1 MCKGLGL
8 DLCEIVR
15 MEALL
20 ADERFLSRY
29 FTSEEAAY
37 VRSRGQSAA
46 QTLAGLFAAKEAV
59 VKALGVGLSL
69 PFKEIE
75 IIHNEARQPQVR
87 LTGTAAE
94 KLAALGGGDFLLSI
108 THEGGMAAAV
118 ALWQA

>member
-8 DLCEIVR
+8 DLCEIAR
-15 MEALL
+15 MKTLL

-37 VRSRGQSAA
+37 VRSRGQNAG

-69 PFKEIE
+69 PF
-75 IIHNEARQPQVR
+75 NEARQPQVR